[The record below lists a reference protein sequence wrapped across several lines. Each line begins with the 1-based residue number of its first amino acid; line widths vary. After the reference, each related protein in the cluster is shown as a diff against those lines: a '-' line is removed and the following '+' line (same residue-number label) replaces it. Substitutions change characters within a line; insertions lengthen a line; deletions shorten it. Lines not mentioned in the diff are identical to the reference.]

1 MIYKVIYEKADIGFT
16 GVILD
21 VSEHNFDII
30 DVNQPVDKIAEIKNS
45 LKYQGWY
52 RKFTI
57 ECETV
62 YVDTEFNYIEVY
74 LNPKK
79 YSNEHY
85 MYVMSGMK
93 EFIRNKNIDYILN
106 E

>member
-1 MIYKVIYEKADIGFT
+1 MVYKVIYENDGISFT

-21 VSEHNFDII
+21 VSEHHFDITEPI
-30 DVNQPVDKIAEIKNS
+30 PEIEHS
-45 LKYQGWY
+45 LKYKGWH
-52 RKFTI
+52 RKFTK

-62 YVDTEFNYIEVY
+62 YVDTEFNFYAVY
-74 LNPKK
+74 KDPTK
-79 YSNEHY
+79 YDNCHY
-85 MYVMSGMK
+85 MYVMNGVK